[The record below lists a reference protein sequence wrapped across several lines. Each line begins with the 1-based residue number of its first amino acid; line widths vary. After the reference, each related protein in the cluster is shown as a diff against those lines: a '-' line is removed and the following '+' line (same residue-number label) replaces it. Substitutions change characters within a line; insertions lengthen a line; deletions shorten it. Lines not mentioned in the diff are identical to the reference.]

1 MSTFRLKTKITLGVL
16 FLYIMLLVVSILG
29 YYYLNRLNEKAKF
42 ILKDN
47 YESLEYSKNML
58 VALEDLPAHRAAA
71 MQTFSVNLRKQ
82 QANVTERGEKDATEA
97 VARIFELFKK
107 DSTIEIGAIKKNIYT
122 IMDLNMAAIVGKN
135 ERVKKTADNALLYI
149 AIISGLCFVLGFT
162 FVYNFPGYI
171 ANPID
176 ALTQGIKDIANKQYG
191 KRLYFKSGDE
201 FGDLAAAFNTMAQRL
216 DEYEHS
222 NLARIVFEKQRAE
235 AVISSLKDAT
245 IGFDVNN
252 VILFANTPALQLLNI
267 PEKDLIGQPAEEI
280 AKRNDLLRFL
290 VNTKENAPLKIVV
303 DGKEC
308 FFTRETT
315 DIRHEEKRIGYVV
328 ILRNITTFKEQD
340 IAKTHF
346 IATISHELKTP
357 LAASDFSIKLLE
369 DERTGVLS
377 TEQKELL
384 DSLKQ
389 DNRRMIKIVSEL
401 LDLSQVESGNIQL
414 QPQPVTAM
422 NIVQYAM
429 DTVQKQAAQREKE
442 EELVFRG
449 LQYVHA
455 IGLFQRKF
463 ANAYPPNIDVLVDQR
478 FLRKKFK
485 DPITNDDFV
494 PILAGQGVPGSPQA
508 PGGQRGIGGPGGSS
522 TPGGQ
527 NQPASS
533 TQPGG
538 GRAGGPPISAGSTGQ
553 TSGGIQGVTSKS
565 KDQSIRLY
573 NGRGH
578 YNEWAFVYIQQQQ
591 AGGGAAG
598 TAAPGPGGQR
608 GQPGQNQP
616 PGPFPGGNQPGRG
629 GRGGTPGA
637 PNFPGRGNNG
647 GLGTF
652 GGGGVTPVQPPSPP
666 RGRF

>member
-16 FLYIMLLVVSILG
+16 FLYIMLLVVSVLG

-71 MQTFSVNLRKQ
+71 MQTFSDNLKKQ
-82 QANVTERGEKDATEA
+82 QANVTERGEKDATAA
-97 VARIFELFKK
+97 VARIFELLQK
-107 DSTIEIGAIKKNIYT
+107 DSTVEISAIKKNIYT
-122 IMDLNMAAIVGKN
+122 IMDLNMMAIVGKN
-135 ERVKKTADNALLYI
+135 EKVKKTADNALLYI

-201 FGDLAAAFNTMAQRL
+201 FGDLATAFNTMAQRL

-252 VILFANTPALQLLNI
+252 VILFANTPALQLLNM
-267 PEKDLIGQPAEEI
+267 PEKDLIGQAAEEI
-280 AKRNDLLRFL
+280 SKRNDLLRFL
-290 VNTKENAPLKIVV
+290 VNTNENAPLKIVV

-315 DIRHEEKRIGYVV
+315 DIRYEEKRIGYVV

-377 TEQKELL
+377 AEQKELV

-429 DTVQKQAAQREKE
+429 DTVQKQAAQREITIRTQVPDTLPKVLADVE
-442 EELVFRG
+442 KTAWVLVNLLTNAIRYSAHGAAIDLVVTSTGTEMLSFVVQDYGKGIPEAFRG
-449 LQYVHA
+449 K
-455 IGLFQRKF
+455 IFERFFQ
-463 ANAYPPNIDVLVDQR
+463 
-478 FLRKKFK
+478 
-485 DPITNDDFV
+485 V
-494 PILAGQGVPGSPQA
+494 PGMKGQGNGLGLA
-508 PGGQRGIGGPGGSS
+508 
-522 TPGGQ
+522 
-527 NQPASS
+527 
-533 TQPGG
+533 
-538 GRAGGPPISAGSTGQ
+538 ISKEFIEAQ
-553 TSGGIQGVTSKS
+553 GGIIGVNSEEGKGSQFYFT
-565 KDQSIRLY
+565 LP
-573 NGRGH
+573 
-578 YNEWAFVYIQQQQ
+578 EA
-591 AGGGAAG
+591 
-598 TAAPGPGGQR
+598 
-608 GQPGQNQP
+608 
-616 PGPFPGGNQPGRG
+616 
-629 GRGGTPGA
+629 
-637 PNFPGRGNNG
+637 
-647 GLGTF
+647 
-652 GGGGVTPVQPPSPP
+652 
-666 RGRF
+666 

>member
-1 MSTFRLKTKITLGVL
+1 MNTFRLKTKITLGVL

-58 VALEDLPAHRAAA
+58 VALEDLPVHRAAA
-71 MQTFSVNLRKQ
+71 IQTFSDNLKKQ
-82 QANVTERGEKDATEA
+82 QANVTERGEKDATAA
-97 VARIFELFKK
+97 VTRIFELLQK
-107 DSTIEIGAIKKNIYT
+107 DSTVETGAIKKNIYT

-171 ANPID
+171 ANPIG

-201 FGDLAAAFNTMAQRL
+201 FGDLATAFNTMAQRL

-280 AKRNDLLRFL
+280 SKRNDLLRFL

-315 DIRHEEKRIGYVV
+315 NIRHEENRIGYVV

-377 TEQKELL
+377 AEQKELV

-422 NIVQYAM
+422 SIVQYAM
-429 DTVQKQAAQREKE
+429 DTVQKQAAQREITIRTQVPDTLPKVLADVE
-442 EELVFRG
+442 KTAWVLVNLLTNAIRYSAHGAAIKLTVTPTGTEMVSFVVQDYGKGIPEAFRG
-449 LQYVHA
+449 K
-455 IGLFQRKF
+455 IFERFFQ
-463 ANAYPPNIDVLVDQR
+463 
-478 FLRKKFK
+478 
-485 DPITNDDFV
+485 V
-494 PILAGQGVPGSPQA
+494 PGMKGQGNGLGLA
-508 PGGQRGIGGPGGSS
+508 
-522 TPGGQ
+522 
-527 NQPASS
+527 
-533 TQPGG
+533 
-538 GRAGGPPISAGSTGQ
+538 ISKEFIEAQ
-553 TSGGIQGVTSKS
+553 GGIIGVNSEEGKGSQFYFT
-565 KDQSIRLY
+565 LP
-573 NGRGH
+573 
-578 YNEWAFVYIQQQQ
+578 EA
-591 AGGGAAG
+591 
-598 TAAPGPGGQR
+598 
-608 GQPGQNQP
+608 
-616 PGPFPGGNQPGRG
+616 
-629 GRGGTPGA
+629 
-637 PNFPGRGNNG
+637 
-647 GLGTF
+647 
-652 GGGGVTPVQPPSPP
+652 
-666 RGRF
+666 